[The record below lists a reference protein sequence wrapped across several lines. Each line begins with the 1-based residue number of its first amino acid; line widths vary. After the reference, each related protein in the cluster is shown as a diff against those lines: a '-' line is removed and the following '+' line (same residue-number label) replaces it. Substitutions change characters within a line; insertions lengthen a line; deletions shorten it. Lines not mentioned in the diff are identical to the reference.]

1 LLIKHVFEHFEC
13 ASIHEYN
20 PLLSYRKLLK
30 ALNKAG
36 FKIIH
41 QKGSHIFLT
50 DGKHKITIP
59 RHETI
64 KKGTLLAI
72 IQQAGLTKQEFL
84 KLLKKK

>member
-1 LLIKHVFEHFEC
+1 MSRKL
-13 ASIHEYN
+13 
-20 PLLSYRKLLK
+20 PTLSWRKLLK

-36 FKIIH
+36 FKTVH

-50 DGKHKITIP
+50 DGKHKITVP

-72 IQQAGLTKQEFL
+72 IQQAGLTKEELL
-84 KLLKKK
+84 KLLD